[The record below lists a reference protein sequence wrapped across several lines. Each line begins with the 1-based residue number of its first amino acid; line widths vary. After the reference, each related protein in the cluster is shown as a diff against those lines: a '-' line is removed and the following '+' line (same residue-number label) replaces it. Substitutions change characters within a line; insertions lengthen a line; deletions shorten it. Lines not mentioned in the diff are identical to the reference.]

1 MIDHDYELEKIYHP
15 ENFEPEYRQDRDE
28 DVETDNRLNE
38 YMLNEPYDTKYRS
51 RRTGRTNI

>member
-15 ENFEPEYRQDRDE
+15 ENFEPEYKQDRDE

-38 YMLNEPYDTKYRS
+38 YMLNEPYDT
-51 RRTGRTNI
+51 NIRDTITK